1 MQFIDLGF
9 LFLLLP
15 VSAAAYY
22 CVPTHYRPT
31 VLLVLSAGFY
41 YLMQPDFI
49 WLPFIVLPDCLLLA
63 HMSRRA
69 PECPKNELIELLIR
83 LCVLKNLI
91 VMLLF
96 GILTPIMHQT
106 AGPVGVMVTTLSLI
120 DLLVLQ
126 QRGAVK
132 ISSPVKAAAG
142 TLFFARLNYGP
153 VGAVQGLITQLD
165 APSPALPRIAKG
177 VMLLIT
183 GVAKQ
188 VVLSEQFYAL
198 LKTIS
203 RLPPDRFSI
212 ALGWLCALCSA
223 LGLYFSLSA
232 VSNIARGIGN
242 IFSLKLPR
250 MLYYPFQARSIR
262 EYVYRLN
269 MPLEDTIFRLIFPQN
284 NRNAND
290 GRAYLISFFMPLA
303 LGLWFSPSGGFLLWG
318 SYLGCLV
325 LLDWLV
331 LRRIPVLWGFAAR
344 VVTFMLTLPAY
355 VLMLPTTLGNRFA
368 MIATMVGLGSAP
380 LINDAVIYLFS
391 SNFILILVGV
401 LACSNIFDLLG
412 HATEQQ
418 FPRLWWVCS
427 TLAHLALLMIAT
439 SFLLWNVR

>member
-15 VSAAAYY
+15 MSAAVYY
-22 CVPTHYRPT
+22 CVPNRHKPA
-31 VLLVLSAGFY
+31 VLLVLSVGFY
-41 YLMQPDFI
+41 YLMQPRFI
-49 WLPFIVLPDCLLLA
+49 WLPLIVLPDCLLLA
-63 HMSRRA
+63 HLSRSA
-69 PECPKNELIELLIR
+69 PDSAKNELLIR

-91 VMLLF
+91 IMMIF
-96 GILTPIMHQT
+96 GILTPIVRQT
-106 AGPVGVMVTTLSLI
+106 AVPAGVMVIALSLI

-126 QRGAVK
+126 QRGLAK
-132 ISSPVKAAAG
+132 FSSPIQTAGG
-142 TLFFARLNYGP
+142 TLFFARFNYGP
-153 VGAVQGLITQLD
+153 VGAAQGLIAQLE
-165 APSPALPRIAKG
+165 APVPSLSRIARG
-177 VMLLIT
+177 IMLLIT

-188 VVLSEQFYAL
+188 VVLSEQFFAL

-203 RLPPDRFSI
+203 RLPPERFSI

-232 VSNIARGIGN
+232 FSNIAQGIGD

-269 MPLEDTIFRLIFPQN
+269 MPLEDTIFRLIFPN
-284 NRNAND
+284 CNRNAND

-303 LGLWFSPSGGFLLWG
+303 LGLWLSPSGGFLLWG
-318 SYLGCLV
+318 GYLSVLV

-331 LRRIPVLWGFAAR
+331 LRRIPVPLAFAAR
-344 VVTFMLTLPAY
+344 VATFVITLPAY

-368 MIATMVGLGSAP
+368 MIGAMVGLGSAP
-380 LINDAVIYLFS
+380 LVNDAIIYLFS
-391 SNFILILVGV
+391 SNFVLIVVGI

-412 HATEQQ
+412 RATEQQ
-418 FPRLWWVCS
+418 FPRLWWITS
-427 TLAHLALLMIAT
+427 SLAHLALLVVAT

>member
-15 VSAAAYY
+15 VSAALYY
-22 CVPTHYRPT
+22 CVPSRYRPA
-31 VLLVLSAGFY
+31 VLLALSVGFY

-49 WLPFIVLPDCLLLA
+49 WLPLIALPDCLLLA
-63 HMSRRA
+63 HMSRSA
-69 PECPKNELIELLIR
+69 PECPKIELLIR

-96 GILTPIMHQT
+96 GILTPIMRQT
-106 AGPVGVMVTTLSLI
+106 AGPAGVMVVALSLI

-132 ISSPVKAAAG
+132 IASPVKAAAG

-153 VGAVQGLITQLD
+153 VGAAHELVAQLD
-165 APSPALPRIAKG
+165 TPAPALPRIAKG

-303 LGLWFSPSGGFLLWG
+303 LGLWLSPSGGFLLWG
-318 SYLGCLV
+318 GYLGCLV
-325 LLDWLV
+325 LLDFLA

-344 VVTFMLTLPAY
+344 IVTFVITLPAY
-355 VLMLPTTLGNRFA
+355 VLMLPTTLGTRFA
-368 MIATMVGLGSAP
+368 MITAMVGLGSAP
-380 LINDAVIYLFS
+380 LINDAVIYLFT

-401 LACSNIFDLLG
+401 LSCSNIFDLLG
-412 HATEQQ
+412 RATEQQ
-418 FPRLWWVCS
+418 FPRLWWVCAS
-427 TLAHLALLMIAT
+427 LAHLALLVIAT